1 MQAFFHSKINCC
13 KLGFSFKVSSQEVTL
28 GGGEREDP
36 ISLDESH
43 INESLEGSGL
53 PLRLREG

>member
-1 MQAFFHSKINCC
+1 MMLQFSI
-13 KLGFSFKVSSQEVTL
+13 SFKVSSQEVTL